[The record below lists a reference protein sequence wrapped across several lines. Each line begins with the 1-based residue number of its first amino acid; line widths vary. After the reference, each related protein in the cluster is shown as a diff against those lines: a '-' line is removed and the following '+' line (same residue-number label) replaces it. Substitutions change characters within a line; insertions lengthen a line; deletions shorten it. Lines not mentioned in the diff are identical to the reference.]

1 MVLERCFCSYKYVYV
16 YYIEIILHV
25 THAHKTIIHKV
36 RYLFIRSMYKRP
48 LGLPSRRLLF
58 SSKWKSVKNLQ
69 GGIILFYRTFGAC
82 HLGLCTT
89 ESATTC
95 LWSQTHGRCFEMK
108 SPNISTCPRNPC
120 KHKEFPLQEQRT
132 SPAPKTL
139 FNSVM
144 FKSEWILWTFVK
156 SA

>member
-1 MVLERCFCSYKYVYV
+1 MVVTNMYM
-16 YYIEIILHV
+16 YITSRLYCNSC
-25 THAHKTIIHKV
+25 TIIHKV
-36 RYLFIRSMYKRP
+36 NRYLFIRSMYKRP

-108 SPNISTCPRNPC
+108 SPNISTCPRNLVNTRNSLSKSSAPPLHRRPC
-120 KHKEFPLQEQRT
+120 SIPWCSNRNESCEHSSKAHCFSR
-132 SPAPKTL
+132 
-139 FNSVM
+139 V
-144 FKSEWILWTFVK
+144 
-156 SA
+156 